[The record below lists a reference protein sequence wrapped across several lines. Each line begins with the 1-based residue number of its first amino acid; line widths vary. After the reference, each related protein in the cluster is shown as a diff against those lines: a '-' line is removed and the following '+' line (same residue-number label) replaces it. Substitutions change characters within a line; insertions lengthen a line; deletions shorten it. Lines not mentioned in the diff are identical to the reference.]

1 MKKPSKYIL
10 LLFLVPGML
19 SVNIKA
25 GIHPVNRGFYHIKA
39 DTGKNDRIDPLHPN
53 YAAAPLQDWEKKFTA
68 FKFKIFKKDGHT
80 LPYRIYHPENLE
92 RHKKYP
98 LVLFFHGAGERGLD
112 NRKQFLRFT
121 TIPFWDKYPC
131 YVLAPQCPPVITGRP
146 EEGSVWVQTSF
157 GANEHSMKQQPTWS
171 MQLSMDLL
179 DKIMANKHIDHSR
192 IYVTGLSMG
201 GFATWEILQREGEK
215 FAAAAPVC
223 GGADLAY
230 ASKLTNIPI
239 WVFHGDADATVP
251 VKRSRDEVAA
261 ITAAGGHPKY
271 TELPGVGHGAWAK
284 TYNRPDVWDWLFSQY
299 KK

>member
-1 MKKPSKYIL
+1 MRKLSKSIL
-10 LLFLVPGML
+10 LL
-19 SVNIKA
+19 SVFSILLA
-25 GIHPVNRGFYHIKA
+25 DARARIHPVDKNLNCIKA
-39 DTGKNDRIDPLHPN
+39 DTVKSNPVDPLHPD
-53 YAAAPLQDWEKKFTA
+53 YIAAPMQDWEKKFTA
-68 FKFKIFKKDGHT
+68 FQFKVYKKDGHT
-80 LPYRIYHPENLE
+80 LPYRIHQPEKPE
-92 RHKKYP
+92 QGKKYP

-131 YVLAPQCPPVITGRP
+131 YVLAPECPPVVTGKP

-171 MQLSMDLL
+171 MQLAMDLL
-179 DKIMANKHIDHSR
+179 DKVMDNKHIDRTR

-201 GFATWEILQREGEK
+201 GFATWEILQREGGK
-215 FAAAAPVC
+215 FAAAIPVC

-230 ASKLTNIPI
+230 APKLINIPI
-239 WVFHGDADATVP
+239 WIFHGDADATVP

-271 TELPGVGHGAWAK
+271 TELPGVGHGAWAE
-284 TYNRPDVWDWLFSQY
+284 TYPRPEVWDWLFSQQ